1 MRRFVEGEDRRQG
14 VLLPEFLDDY
24 VGEDNPVR
32 AIDVFVDELDLRGL
46 GFSGVV
52 PEVTGRPAYHPATL
66 LKIYLYGYLNRLQSS
81 RRLERETQRNIEL
94 MWLTGRLMPDF
105 KTIADFRRDSGP
117 AIRAACAQFVVLCR
131 QFNLFTRTIVAI
143 DGSKFK
149 AVNNRDKNFTV
160 AKVAKRI
167 EQVEASIARYLAVL
181 DRADREDGDM
191 AEAKTIRLKEK
202 IEGLRRQMQSLREIG
217 KQVEAAPDKQ
227 VSLTDPDA
235 RSMATSG
242 KGTGIVGYNV
252 QIAVDA
258 EHHLIVAH
266 DVTNVGSDRAQL
278 TAMSRKA
285 RAASGCEEVT
295 VLADR
300 GYYNGDEVLACEGT
314 GILPVIPKTQT
325 SGNAKRGLF
334 TVADFIYD
342 AENDRYSCP
351 AGEHLTKG
359 RCAQTAAII
368 SITIATSL
376 CAHAS
381 MHARQGQTPEALGA
395 RERARQD
402 ASQARPHA
410 GGHGNQPADRRASV
424 RHAQGMDGQH
434 PLPDQ
439 DPRKGQNRD
448 EPAGA
453 GLQYEA
459 NDQYL
464 RRQPADAGDRGLT
477 ARACRREPPLLRNTP
492 ASEIMFSHGLGRINS
507 FA

>member
-1 MRRFVEGEDRRQG
+1 MKRFIEGEDRRQAT
-14 VLLPEFLDDY
+14 LLPASLEDY
-24 VGEDNPVR
+24 VTEDNPVR
-32 AIDVFVDELDLRGL
+32 VVDVFIDELDLEAL
-46 GFSGVV
+46 GFSGVA

-66 LKIYLYGYLNRLQSS
+66 LKIYLYGYLNRIQSS

-117 AIRAACAQFVVLCR
+117 AIRAACARFVVLCR

-202 IEGLRRQMQSLREIG
+202 IEGLQRQMQALREIG

-285 RAASGCEEVT
+285 REASGCEEVT
-295 VLADR
+295 VLADI
-300 GYYNGDEVLACEGT
+300 DEPHLA
-314 GILPVIPKTQT
+314 L
-325 SGNAKRGLF
+325 
-334 TVADFIYD
+334 
-342 AENDRYSCP
+342 
-351 AGEHLTKG
+351 
-359 RCAQTAAII
+359 AIRRR
-368 SITIATSL
+368 L
-376 CAHAS
+376 RLRE
-381 MHARQGQTPEALGA
+381 ARQSRLVDATELAVEIGGLYVQVRKRLNEAWIFLGPVEPSAGQQLRTAIAELPGQLRQPYLGA
-395 RERARQD
+395 D
-402 ASQARPHA
+402 ALLFLGHRRCPFETPRPGA
-410 GGHGNQPADRRASV
+410 AN
-424 RHAQGMDGQH
+424 
-434 PLPDQ
+434 PDHSA
-439 DPRKGQNRD
+439 P
-448 EPAGA
+448 
-453 GLQYEA
+453 
-459 NDQYL
+459 
-464 RRQPADAGDRGLT
+464 
-477 ARACRREPPLLRNTP
+477 
-492 ASEIMFSHGLGRINS
+492 GLGFRLSYDTNCQIKS
-507 FA
+507 